1 MICLKPLLTH
11 MPYPPSANKSKSP
24 PEISNPYFMK
34 KLKHVI
40 LGGAALLL
48 SLVTPQS
55 LNAADPAEAQTI
67 GRMVREME
75 DLSSLQALLEKTK
88 LGSDLSKETGPRF
101 TLFAPTNEA
110 FKKLPK
116 GAVETLLAP
125 QNNERL
131 EEVFNFHVLGTVEP
145 EFGLE
150 QFTLLRTASG
160 QFVSIDY
167 KNKLIGGAKGARFTA
182 KLIPCSNG
190 VIYLIDT
197 VLTPTTDDLFQRLQ
211 KDGRFTIFTK
221 AITASRQGKTFQNMH
236 GLYTT
241 FAPTDEAFKKLPPEF
256 VASLFLPEND
266 QRLVDIIKH
275 HITEGTFAAGKVPG
289 LRSLGVSG
297 VTPRSVFGQQLNFK
311 VTAGGATI
319 DGAVIKET
327 DLPCANGIV
336 HVIDSVIPPVERGL
350 LDILRKDDRF
360 SILVKLLD
368 SCGLSLNVASSQ
380 EFTVFAP
387 TDDAWKASGKY
398 ADIIANPSGKNREV
412 IFGLLA
418 RHVIVG
424 KHVSEN
430 CKPYNRIRTIH
441 GAPIYLLRDGDKRTI
456 NGVSIRETDIE
467 GYNGLVNVI
476 DSVIPD
482 PMELPEKDI
491 SSVDAILFL
500 QDTLKKGSELYDA
513 NDYEASWRY
522 YTRRGQ
528 EFSDKYSAIAD
539 QNIIQSLQ
547 SAIFDDQP
555 MIRFANKAWTAR
567 NAFKFALR
575 NFERQQDK
583 LQDLRLLQS
592 PEKARFGR

>member
-1 MICLKPLLTH
+1 
-11 MPYPPSANKSKSP
+11 
-24 PEISNPYFMK
+24 MK

-40 LGGAALLL
+40 VRGAALLL
-48 SLVTPQS
+48 SLVTPQG
-55 LNAADPAEAQTI
+55 LNAANPAEAETI
-67 GRMVREME
+67 GRIVRERD

-88 LGSDLSKETGPRF
+88 LGSDLSKETGSRF

-116 GAVETLLAP
+116 GALETLLVP

-131 EEVFNFHVLGTVEP
+131 EEVFNFHVLSSSQP

-150 QFTLLRTASG
+150 QFTLLRTATG

-167 KNKLIGGAKGARFTA
+167 KKKIIGGAGFTA
-182 KLIPCSNG
+182 KPIPCSNG

-197 VLTPTTDDLFQRLQ
+197 VLTPTTDDLFQHLQ

-241 FAPTDEAFKKLPPEF
+241 FAPTDEAFKKLPPDF
-256 VASLFLPEND
+256 VDSLFLPEND
-266 QRLVDIIKH
+266 ERLADIIKH

-289 LRSLGVSG
+289 VRSLGVSD
-297 VTPRSVFGQQLNFK
+297 VTPQSVFGQQLNFK
-311 VTAGGATI
+311 ATTGGATI

-327 DLPCANGIV
+327 DLPCANGVV
-336 HVIDSVIPPVERGL
+336 HVIDSVITPVERDFF
-350 LDILRKDDRF
+350 DILRKDDRF

-368 SCGLSLNVASSQ
+368 SSGLSLNVASSQ

-398 ADIIANPSGKNREV
+398 AEIIANPSGKNREV

-430 CKPYNRIRTIH
+430 SKPYNKIRTIH

-476 DSVIPD
+476 DGVIPD

-491 SSVDAILFL
+491 SSVDAIEFV
-500 QDTLKKGSELYDA
+500 QDTLKKGSELYSA
-513 NDYEASWRY
+513 NEYEASWRY
-522 YTRRGQ
+522 YIRRGQ
-528 EFSDKYSAIAD
+528 EFIVKYSAIAD
-539 QNIIQSLQ
+539 QNDIGKLE
-547 SAIFDDQP
+547 SAIFDSQP
-555 MIRFANKAWTAR
+555 MIQFANKAWTAR
-567 NAFKFALR
+567 NAFKDTLR
-575 NFERQQDK
+575 NFERQEDRIQDN
-583 LQDLRLLQS
+583 RLLQS